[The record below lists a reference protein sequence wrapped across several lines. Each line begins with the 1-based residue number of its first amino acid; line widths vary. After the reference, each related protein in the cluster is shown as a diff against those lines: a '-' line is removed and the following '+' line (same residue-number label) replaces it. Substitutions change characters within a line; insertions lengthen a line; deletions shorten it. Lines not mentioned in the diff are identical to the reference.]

1 MLEPILVLQEECGG
15 VEVGGGLGP
24 VHADEGVA
32 AVKPAA
38 RLYQPRDVAQ
48 LQLVGV
54 VSPPRLVVPLQK
66 YFCSI
71 LKKSIFYPCE
81 IFLHLQ
87 FLFRDKL

>member
-1 MLEPILVLQEECGG
+1 MREPLLVVQEECGG

-24 VHADEGVA
+24 VHADEGVP

-66 YFCSI
+66 YCIQQFFS
-71 LKKSIFYPCE
+71 SNIFYPCE
-81 IFLHLQ
+81 IFSHLQ
-87 FLFRDKL
+87 FF

>member
-1 MLEPILVLQEECGG
+1 MREPLLVLQEECGG

-24 VHADEGVA
+24 VHADEGVP

-48 LQLVGV
+48 LQLVRV

-66 YFCSI
+66 YFCTFETFFI
-71 LKKSIFYPCE
+71 
-81 IFLHLQ
+81 
-87 FLFRDKL
+87 

>member
-71 LKKSIFYPCE
+71 KKKKNILAKYFYVYN
-81 IFLHLQ
+81 FLS
-87 FLFRDKL
+87 RDKL